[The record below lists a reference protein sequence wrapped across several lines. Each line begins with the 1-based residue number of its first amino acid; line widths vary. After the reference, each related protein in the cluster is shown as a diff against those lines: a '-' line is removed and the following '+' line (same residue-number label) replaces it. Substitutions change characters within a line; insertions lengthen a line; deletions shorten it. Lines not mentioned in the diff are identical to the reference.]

1 MKQLME
7 QNMITYI
14 ILSFYIRPENDQY
27 SHIKFGGYD
36 VLKTVEP
43 LKGVKP
49 RAGLTSWSLEANNMQ
64 MNDIKIAMGPSER
77 RYIELDP

>member
-7 QNMITYI
+7 QNMITNN
-14 ILSFYIRPENDQY
+14 ILSFYVRPENDQY

-43 LKGVKP
+43 FKGVKP
-49 RAGLTSWSLEANNMQ
+49 RAGLNSWLLEANNIQ
-64 MNDIKIAMGPSER
+64 MNEVKIAMGFSEIR
-77 RYIELDP
+77 FIDLDP

>member
-7 QNMITYI
+7 QNMITNN
-14 ILSFYIRPENDQY
+14 ILSFYVRPENDQY

-43 LKGVKP
+43 FKGVKP
-49 RAGLTSWSLEANNMQ
+49 RAGLTSW
-64 MNDIKIAMGPSER
+64 
-77 RYIELDP
+77 